1 MTISK
6 ELLDELLKGCKRPED
21 LLGDAG
27 LMKELKIRLMERM
40 LGAELTAHLGYE
52 AGAEPPA
59 EQTNRR
65 NGVATKRVKGSD
77 GEAALAVPRD
87 REGSFEP
94 ELVKKGQTRIDGVDD
109 KIIGLYASG
118 LSVRDIQAHLEE
130 LYGLRVSP
138 DLISRVTDAVLG
150 EVREW
155 QHRALDRMY
164 PIVIFDALRVKIR
177 DADSRTVKNKAV
189 YIALGVTRE
198 GEREVL
204 GLWIADTEGAKFWL
218 SVMNELR
225 NRGVQDI
232 LIAVVDGLKG
242 FPEAITAAFPETMV
256 RTCIVHLIRHS
267 MNFCSWKDR
276 KTQSSGKQSPGLFS
290 DPPHTADL
298 RLIYEAPTAEEA
310 ARQLD
315 AFEEKWA
322 GNRRSAPA
330 KYPSIA
336 PAWRR
341 AWTEVT
347 PFYAFSAAIRKIIYT
362 TNAVESLNRVL
373 RKTLKTKG
381 SFPTEEAATKLIFL
395 AIRNFEKGGRAVRE
409 WVAARNQLAIMFAG
423 RFDA

>member
-1 MTISK
+1 M
-6 ELLDELLKGCKRPED
+6 DELLKGCKRAED
-21 LLGDAG
+21 LLGDGG

-52 AGAEPPA
+52 AGAEPAA

-65 NGVATKRVKGSD
+65 NGVATKRVRGSD
-77 GEAALAVPRD
+77 GEVPLSVPRD

-94 ELVKKGQTRIDGVDD
+94 ALVKKGQTRIDGIDD
-109 KIIGLYASG
+109 RIVGLYAAG
-118 LSVRDIQAHLEE
+118 LSVRDIQAHLED

-138 DLISRVTDAVLG
+138 DLISRVTDAVLD

-155 QHRALDRMY
+155 QHRALDRMS

-177 DADSRTVKNKAV
+177 DADSRMVKNKAV
-189 YIALGVTRE
+189 YIALGATGE
-198 GEREVL
+198 GDREVL
-204 GLWIADTEGAKFWL
+204 GLWIADNAGAKFWL

-225 NRGVQDI
+225 NRGVPDI

-242 FPEAITAAFPETMV
+242 FPEVITAAFPETTV
-256 RTCIVHLIRHS
+256 QTCIVHLIRHS

-276 KTQSSGKQSPGLFS
+276 TAVA
-290 DPPHTADL
+290 ADL
-298 RLIYEAPTAEEA
+298 RPIDEAPTAKDA

-315 AFEEKWA
+315 AFEEKR
-322 GNRRSAPA
+322 GG

-341 AWTEVT
+341 AWSEVT
-347 PFYAFSAAIRKIIYT
+347 PFYAFSAAIRKIIDT
-362 TNAVESLNRVL
+362 TNAVASLNRVL

-395 AIRNFEKGGRAVRE
+395 AIRNSDKDGRAVRE
-409 WVAARNQLAIMFAG
+409 WVAARNQLAILFACSPV
-423 RFDA
+423 RLFACSPVRRAL

>member
-1 MTISK
+1 MTISN

-27 LMKELKIRLMERM
+27 LMKELKVRLMERM

-59 EQTNRR
+59 EQANRR

-77 GEAALAVPRD
+77 GEVPLSVPRD
-87 REGSFEP
+87 RAGSFEP

-109 KIIGLYASG
+109 KIIGLYAAG
-118 LSVRDIQAHLEE
+118 LSVRDIQAHLED

-138 DLISRVTDAVLG
+138 DLISRVTDAVLD

-177 DADSRTVKNKAV
+177 DADSRMVKNKAV
-189 YIALGVTRE
+189 YIALGVTRD

-204 GLWIADTEGAKFWL
+204 GLWIANNEGAKFWL

-256 RTCIVHLIRHS
+256 QTCIVH
-267 MNFCSWKDR
+267 
-276 KTQSSGKQSPGLFS
+276 
-290 DPPHTADL
+290 ADH
-298 RLIYEAPTAEEA
+298 A
-310 ARQLD
+310 ALD
-315 AFEEKWA
+315 A
-322 GNRRSAPA
+322 
-330 KYPSIA
+330 
-336 PAWRR
+336 
-341 AWTEVT
+341 
-347 PFYAFSAAIRKIIYT
+347 
-362 TNAVESLNRVL
+362 LL
-373 RKTLKTKG
+373 RPQG
-381 SFPTEEAATKLIFL
+381 
-395 AIRNFEKGGRAVRE
+395 
-409 WVAARNQLAIMFAG
+409 
-423 RFDA
+423 